1 MEGNGPMY
9 KSLLVAIDHSEITER
24 VLGAASE
31 LASLSNGEVWVLH
44 LREREVMPRAGLV
57 ASESTDEARASV
69 DWGTLPARL
78 SMTPGNE
85 TPTSSSWGQ
94 GDAVTWPGSC
104 SAAPRTR

>member
-44 LREREVMPRAGLV
+44 LREREVIDRK
-57 ASESTDEARASV
+57 SV
-69 DWGTLPARL
+69 
-78 SMTPGNE
+78 
-85 TPTSSSWGQ
+85 
-94 GDAVTWPGSC
+94 V
-104 SAAPRTR
+104 